1 MSDSSDQCNLDAA
14 LLRAEQK
21 FFEQANE
28 QSQLHKR
35 ELTTL
40 QDQKAE
46 LEKKL
51 VGKIQGLEGTI
62 QLLRRQLAQ
71 AQEEI
76 GTANDRLEHT
86 LATQIPPI
94 TLVQLAQAQEEL
106 AHALNQLEALQQ
118 WQHLSRNSLKL
129 QLKLLVKT
137 LLLRLYNRV
146 RWLIPLRG
154 ARRIKSLLGR
164 LKQRLSA
171 IRR

>member
-1 MSDSSDQCNLDAA
+1 MSDSSDQLNLDSA
-14 LLRAEQK
+14 LLRAEQNY
-21 FFEQANE
+21 FEQAQE
-28 QSQLHKR
+28 QSERHAHQLTR
-35 ELTTL
+35 L
-40 QDQKAE
+40 QAQQD
-46 LEKKL
+46 
-51 VGKIQGLEGTI
+51 TI

-76 GTANDRLEHT
+76 GTANGRLEHT

-137 LLLRLYNRV
+137 LLLRFYNRV

-154 ARRIKSLLGR
+154 ARRIKSLLR
-164 LKQRLSA
+164 QLKQRLA
-171 IRR
+171 AMRR

>member
-1 MSDSSDQCNLDAA
+1 MSDSSDQLNLDSA
-14 LLRAEQK
+14 LLRAEQNY
-21 FFEQANE
+21 FEQAQE
-28 QSQLHKR
+28 QSEHHAHQLTR
-35 ELTTL
+35 L
-40 QDQKAE
+40 QAQQD
-46 LEKKL
+46 
-51 VGKIQGLEGTI
+51 TI

-76 GTANDRLEHT
+76 GTANGRLEHT

-106 AHALNQLEALQQ
+106 AHALSQLEALQQ

-137 LLLRLYNRV
+137 LLLRFYNRV

-154 ARRIKSLLGR
+154 ARRIKSLLR
-164 LKQRLSA
+164 QLKQRLA
-171 IRR
+171 AMRR

>member
-1 MSDSSDQCNLDAA
+1 MSDSSDQCNLDAE
-14 LLRAEQK
+14 LLRAEQRY
-21 FFEQANE
+21 FEQTQE
-28 QSQLHKR
+28 QSERHAQQ
-35 ELTTL
+35 LTTL
-40 QDQKAE
+40 QDQRAD
-46 LEKKL
+46 LE
-51 VGKIQGLEGTI
+51 GTIQGLEGTI
-62 QLLRRQLAQ
+62 ELLRRQLAQ

>member
-14 LLRAEQK
+14 LLRAEQRY
-21 FFEQANE
+21 FEQTQE
-28 QSQLHKR
+28 QSERHAQQ
-35 ELTTL
+35 LTTL
-40 QDQKAE
+40 QDQRAE
-46 LEKKL
+46 
-51 VGKIQGLEGTI
+51 LEGTI
-62 QLLRRQLAQ
+62 ELLRRQLAQ

-76 GTANDRLEHT
+76 GTANNRLEHT

-137 LLLRLYNRV
+137 LLLRLYNRM

>member
-1 MSDSSDQCNLDAA
+1 MSDSSDQCNLDAE
-14 LLRAEQK
+14 LLRAEQRY
-21 FFEQANE
+21 FEQTQE
-28 QSQLHKR
+28 QSERHAQQ
-35 ELTTL
+35 LTTL
-40 QDQKAE
+40 QDQRAE
-46 LEKKL
+46 LK
-51 VGKIQGLEGTI
+51 GAI